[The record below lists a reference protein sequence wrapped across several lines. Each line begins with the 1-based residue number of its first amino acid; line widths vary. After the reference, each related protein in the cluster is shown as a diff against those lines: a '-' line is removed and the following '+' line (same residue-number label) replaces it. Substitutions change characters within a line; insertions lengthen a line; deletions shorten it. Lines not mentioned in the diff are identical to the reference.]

1 MVSRRDGERRRMRKL
16 TLIVALVVMTIPV
29 FAGVAFA
36 ADQLIYCKGVPCY
49 GTGNDDKIYE
59 RQGNGLYD
67 KIIMKGGHDLVLANG
82 YGNDTINVADGD
94 TLDRASGGPGGDWC
108 IVDSRKEVGTGCS
121 RVTLR

>member
-1 MVSRRDGERRRMRKL
+1 MRKL
-16 TLIVALVVMTIPV
+16 TLIVALVVMTLPV

-82 YGNDTINVADGD
+82 YGNDTDIVKGGTGYDKINVADGD
-94 TLDRASGGPGGDWC
+94 TLDRASGGTGGDWC
-108 IVDSRKEVGTGCS
+108 IVDSRGEATASCS
-121 RVTLR
+121 RVTVR